1 MSEDRAPEGGASG
14 PGPWQGPPPIPLR
27 HPHPGTFIICH
38 KHRGSGDREWD
49 QPHTLRPTQMNR
61 EMTNVSIMPNLKICR
76 SLFTKMIFTPLR
88 WRLWCDV
95 TSVTLSRGGQRS
107 EHSKAREWLR
117 QYKTRDIEDNRV
129 LSSNHKVTS
138 ATSYKMTSRVSS
150 LFCEPG
156 PVSCHRSVIMDQVLA
171 SWQHCHGLI
180 SAIIAIKW
188 ANTR

>member
-49 QPHTLRPTQMNR
+49 QPQTLRPRQMNR
-61 EMTNVSIMPNLKICR
+61 EMINVSILPDFKKTSKFAEVCSQKWL
-76 SLFTKMIFTPLR
+76 TPVR

-107 EHSKAREWLR
+107 DHSKARELLR
-117 QYKTRDIEDNRV
+117 QYKPRDIEDNRV

-150 LFCEPG
+150 LFCEG
-156 PVSCHRSVIMDQVLA
+156 LSPVTALSSWIRSLPP
-171 SWQHCHGLI
+171 S
-180 SAIIAIKW
+180 
-188 ANTR
+188 